1 MKIENKVFE
10 SLQVHAKLSSRLSS
24 WNSGQVCTLL
34 YHFIS
39 WISSKNS
46 FIIKNI
52 FKLYVKED
60 DNDWFYAVQSNN
72 ALVNLADEGKITK
85 KCFIIKLLI

>member
-10 SLQVHAKLSSRLSS
+10 SLQVHAKLSPRLSS
-24 WNSGQVCTLL
+24 WNSGQVCILL
-34 YHFIS
+34 YHLIS
-39 WISSKNS
+39 GIFSKNS
-46 FIIKNI
+46 FIIKNT

>member
-1 MKIENKVFE
+1 MKIKYLKAFKFMRNFLRDYQAGTVDKFVYYCIF
-10 SLQVHAKLSSRLSS
+10 
-24 WNSGQVCTLL
+24 
-34 YHFIS
+34 
-39 WISSKNS
+39 SKNS
-46 FIIKNI
+46 FIIKNT

-85 KCFIIKLLI
+85 NALLLNY